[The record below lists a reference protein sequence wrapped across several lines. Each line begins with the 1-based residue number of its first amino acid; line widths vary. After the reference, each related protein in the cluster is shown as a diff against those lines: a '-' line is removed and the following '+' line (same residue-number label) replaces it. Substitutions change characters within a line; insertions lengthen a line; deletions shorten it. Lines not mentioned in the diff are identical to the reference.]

1 MDRLQRNDVAQLA
14 NTEAK
19 PCVSIYMPLEREADK
34 QDKNRILLKTLLKE
48 ARQTLVS
55 QQGMDEEDAVSLLE
69 PAAAL
74 IDNGRFQVEY
84 EDGLALFLTPET
96 ATSYA
101 LPLNFAQEVV
111 VGPRFYLTPLLPYF
125 THNGRFYTLALS
137 QDEIRLYHSTR
148 YNTHY
153 VELGDDVP
161 DSLADAMRWEDPEQ
175 QMQWHTSIGSEAMSV
190 GASAVRRA
198 MFHGHGVGD
207 EEMDKNQIRRYFQ
220 QVDDGIQEILGDDQ
234 IPLVLAGVDF
244 LHPLYREASDYDSI
258 VDETIQGNPEQ
269 WSAKELHQKA
279 WQIMEPIFAQEQEAA
294 AARYGDLTNTEEAS
308 DNLDAIVP
316 AAHYGQVDVLFVSAE
331 AKQWGQFDPATGD
344 ISRDDRP
351 TAENIELLNDAAMRT
366 FLQDG
371 VVYAIAPEDMPSD
384 QPAAAIFRYPPTA

>member
-1 MDRLQRNDVAQLA
+1 MDRLQHNDVAQLA

-19 PCVSIYMPLEREADK
+19 PCISIYMPLVREADK

-101 LPLNFAQEVV
+101 LPLNFEQEVI

-125 THNGRFYTLALS
+125 THNGRFYILALS

-190 GASAVRRA
+190 GASTVRRA

-207 EEMDKNQIRRYFQ
+207 EEMDKNQIRRYLH
-220 QVDDGIQEILGDDQ
+220 QVDDGIQEIVDDDQ
-234 IPLVLAGVDF
+234 IPLVLAGVDPT
-244 LHPLYREASDYDSI
+244 LSIYREVSNYKHI
-258 VDETIQGNPEQ
+258 VADAIQGNPEQ
-269 WSAKELHQKA
+269 LSPAELHQRA
-279 WQIMEPIFAQEQEAA
+279 WETMQPRFAQEQEAA
-294 AARYGDLTNTEEAS
+294 AGRYTDLAHTENAS
-308 DNLDAIVP
+308 DALETVVP
-316 AAHYGQVDVLFVSAE
+316 AAHYGQVDTLFTALG
-331 AKQWGQFDPATGD
+331 AKQWGAFDAAAGEITRDEEAT
-344 ISRDDRP
+344 
-351 TAENIELLNDAAMRT
+351 AQNVELLNATALQT

-371 VVYAIAPEDMPSD
+371 TVYAVAQEEMPTE
-384 QPAAAIFRYPPTA
+384 QPVAAIFRYPPTA